1 MRQVCGKRMAI
12 KRGEIGIDIVVYII
26 AAIVLVVTL
35 YPILFVFFM
44 SISTPQAVF
53 FNEIMFLPDG
63 IYLNSYKEVL
73 QKQQVWVYYYNT
85 IFIVVTG
92 TFINLVMTVI
102 TGYVLS
108 RKDFK
113 FRNYIMGFI
122 VFTMF
127 FSGGLIPFYIQVR
140 RLGLMNT
147 RWALVLPFALSAW
160 NVIIARTYFQS
171 SIPESLHEAAVIDGA
186 TKLQILIR
194 IIVPLSKPIMAVI
207 ALWCAVSFWNSYFW
221 ALIFLPD
228 PTKQPIQIFL
238 MKMLIQ
244 GHIAELGMIA
254 EGYDFSQKMGIAE
267 QMKYVVIVITILPIL
282 AVYPFLQK
290 YFIKG
295 VMIGSIKG

>member
-194 IIVPLSKPIMAVI
+194 IIIPLSKPIMAVI

-244 GHIAELGMIA
+244 GHIAELGMIE

-267 QMKYVVIVITILPIL
+267 QMKYVMIIITILPIL

>member
-1 MRQVCGKRMAI
+1 MAI

>member
-1 MRQVCGKRMAI
+1 MPI
-12 KRGEIGIDIVVYII
+12 KGEIGIDIVVYII

-267 QMKYVVIVITILPIL
+267 QMKYVMIIITILPIL

-295 VMIGSIKG
+295 VMIGALKG